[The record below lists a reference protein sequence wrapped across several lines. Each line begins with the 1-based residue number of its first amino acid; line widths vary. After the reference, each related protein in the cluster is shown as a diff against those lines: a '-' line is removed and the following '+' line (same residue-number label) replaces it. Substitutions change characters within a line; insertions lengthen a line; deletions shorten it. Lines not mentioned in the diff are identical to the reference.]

1 MRNIVVLFLLFLTA
15 FCVRA
20 QVCGCTDSL
29 AVNYNPNATSNDGGC
44 VYATTIIT
52 ADGVGLLDPLMQ
64 GSSSLLYWDNGYWT
78 FNDHK
83 DSCLYHIDSTSAYL
97 METFCINGLRN
108 DDVEEIS
115 QDSLYLYFGDVGN
128 NNGNRQ
134 DLHILRICKESIL
147 NQSVEIDTIAF
158 SYQDQTD
165 FTPNPQAA
173 DFDCEAF
180 IVSDDSIYMFTK
192 EWVSTQTTIYSIPK
206 TPGTHI
212 ARRHESYN
220 VGGLVTG
227 AAYMPEYRLVV
238 LCGYD
243 YDPVNLLSSL
253 HPFMILLY
261 DFQGN
266 RFFSGNKRRLDFDFS
281 TRAQIEAI
289 ATHNALDYYIT
300 NEQTSFSVMDYVI
313 DISPAL
319 QRLNLREYLLPY
331 LSQFGISDN
340 PDVVPNLSEE
350 NFRIY
355 PNPAIDK
362 LNIECPL
369 EYLGA
374 DYEIFNLAGQ
384 KVAGGIL
391 NDKTISLGN
400 RNMPAGQYVLS
411 VWKNGILK
419 NFSFIKNE

>member
-1 MRNIVVLFLLFLTA
+1 
-15 FCVRA
+15 
-20 QVCGCTDSL
+20 
-29 AVNYNPNATSNDGGC
+29 
-44 VYATTIIT
+44 
-52 ADGVGLLDPLMQ
+52 
-64 GSSSLLYWDNGYWT
+64 
-78 FNDHK
+78 
-83 DSCLYHIDSTSAYL
+83 
-97 METFCINGLRN
+97 
-108 DDVEEIS
+108 
-115 QDSLYLYFGDVGN
+115 
-128 NNGNRQ
+128 
-134 DLHILRICKESIL
+134 
-147 NQSVEIDTIAF
+147 
-158 SYQDQTD
+158 
-165 FTPNPQAA
+165 
-173 DFDCEAF
+173 
-180 IVSDDSIYMFTK
+180 MFTK